1 VDAALKGD
9 KPLIL
14 VHETNMSKGS
24 LPLDQLRAN
33 CQSKDRMAVFEK
45 GGEVLPWHRVSE
57 FQLLTLQMIAARV
70 LHCMPLYASLQE
82 PPKLYLSGEVSTQPL
97 ELPRPVT
104 LYVSKH
110 NPGAKEMMAEFVNFF
125 GNDNLTLTFDAPP
138 KLRTNVARQ
147 RADVI
152 VGTLRRLSYQHDAT
166 QVTHMLLYLNDKTF
180 VGAERDSLEHEVQ
193 QTREHGIEILLVHEN
208 DSDRG
213 GCLFEKLFETT

>member
-1 VDAALKGD
+1 
-9 KPLIL
+9 
-14 VHETNMSKGS
+14 
-24 LPLDQLRAN
+24 
-33 CQSKDRMAVFEK
+33 
-45 GGEVLPWHRVSE
+45 
-57 FQLLTLQMIAARV
+57 
-70 LHCMPLYASLQE
+70 MPLYASLQE

-180 VGAERDSLEHEVQ
+180 VGAERDSLEHE
-193 QTREHGIEILLVHEN
+193 
-208 DSDRG
+208 
-213 GCLFEKLFETT
+213 